1 MKKPRGFLMRPHTL
15 KETQAV
21 KRLIKQGERIYGT
34 ADKFGHLVQQHVQE
48 NMIKLGMRIK
58 VKPRKFAEPLP
69 LKGEQY
75 YMELYDKYFG
85 DGNYE
90 RSRDEI

>member
-1 MKKPRGFLMRPHTL
+1 MKKPRGFLMKPHTL
-15 KETQAV
+15 KVTQTV
-21 KRLIKQGERIYGT
+21 KRLIKQGEKIYGKS
-34 ADKFGHLVQQHVQE
+34 DSVGHKVQE
-48 NMIKLGMRIK
+48 YVQDNMVRLGMRIK
-58 VKPRKFAEPLP
+58 VNPRKFAEPLP

-75 YMELYDKYFG
+75 YIELYDKYFG